1 MSSAELRPLYENS
14 GIVFFD
20 MEEIWKDVKGYEGEY
35 LVSDHQRVKRV
46 RDGYILQ
53 PVISTAGYKVIGLR
67 HRQFQLSRIIA
78 TAFIPNPDN
87 KPQIDHIDGNPLN
100 NSISNLRWATSK
112 ENINNP
118 ITKIRQKA
126 AMRKKWKD
134 GVYDG
139 NKRSIF
145 QYTKTGTFIREW
157 NSIKDAA
164 DFLGKNRAT
173 IINALSHPDKRKTM
187 HGYIWCYADD
197 TKRIKEIESLREDSS
212 PKLF

>member
-1 MSSAELRPLYENS
+1 
-14 GIVFFD
+14 

-35 LVSDHQRVKRV
+35 MVSNCERVKRIK
-46 RDGYILQ
+46 DGYIIQ
-53 PVISTAGYKVIGLR
+53 PVISSAGYKVIGLR
-67 HRQFQLSRIIA
+67 HKQFQLSRIIA
-78 TAFIPNPDN
+78 TAFIPNPEN

-118 ITKIRQKA
+118 ITKQRQKA
-126 AMRKKWKD
+126 AMRKKWVE

-139 NKRSIF
+139 NKREIF
-145 QYTKTGTFIREW
+145 QYSKEGIFIRSW
-157 NSIKDAA
+157 ACIKEAA
-164 DFLGKNRAT
+164 DSLGKNSAT

-187 HGYIWCYADD
+187 HGYIWCYAED
-197 TKRIKEIESLREDSS
+197 TERIKEIESLQKPKDSS